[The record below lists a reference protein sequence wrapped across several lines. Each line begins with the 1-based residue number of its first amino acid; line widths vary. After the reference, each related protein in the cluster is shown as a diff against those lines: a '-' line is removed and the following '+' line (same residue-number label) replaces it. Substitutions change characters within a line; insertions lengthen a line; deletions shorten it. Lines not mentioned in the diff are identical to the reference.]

1 MASQTDLE
9 PIDGETTDSDAVTLR
24 DHDSPA
30 RDDVLAEQ
38 GYRGPDPETDPHG
51 DGAGEDQGT

>member
-9 PIDGETTDSDAVTLR
+9 PIDGETPDSDAVTLR